1 MSTSR
6 RQWIQQ
12 AALSAAALGIGP
24 AVWAEQQR
32 TPDTGKLI
40 LLNSNENAFG
50 PSPKTIKA
58 IAEAASM
65 SNRYPDDQL
74 PDFRKKLADHWKV
87 GTDNLA
93 LGAGATEII
102 ALICTMLGEKK
113 GHIITAAPSYQ
124 VWHRQAQV
132 CGLQVH
138 SVPLTEEKHF
148 DLVSMI
154 RLINADTRMLYVCNP
169 NNPTGRV
176 LPFASMRQ
184 QVLEASQ
191 KTLVL
196 VDEAYNEFADV
207 PTLAQDAIGNPNL
220 VVIKTFSKVYGL
232 AGARLGYA
240 IGHPDT
246 INKISA
252 LQGWRDVSA
261 SMVTVAAASA
271 ALDDQAFVRNCVQR
285 TAANRE
291 TCYKTFSSLGLDYI
305 PSQTSFILFDIGRL
319 KGDFSERMKAQHI
332 MVQYRDHFGGK
343 WCRVSMG
350 TEAEIQAFCRALK
363 TIATT

>member
-1 MSTSR
+1 MPTSR
-6 RQWIQQ
+6 RQWLQQ
-12 AALSAAALGIGP
+12 VSLVAAGLGLSRGIEAAP
-24 AVWAEQQR
+24 VKR
-32 TPDTGKLI
+32 PDTGRLI
-40 LLNSNENAFG
+40 LLNSNENAYG
-50 PSPKTIKA
+50 PSPKTIQA
-58 IAEAASM
+58 MAEAASM

-74 PDFRKKLADHWKV
+74 PVFRKKLADHWKV
-87 GTDNLA
+87 GSENLA

-102 ALICTMLGEKK
+102 ALICTMLGGKK
-113 GHIITAAPSYQ
+113 GHIITAAPAYQ
-124 VWHRQAQV
+124 VWHRQANIA
-132 CGLQVH
+132 GLQVH
-138 SVPLTEEKHF
+138 SVPLTEEKQF

-184 QVLEASQ
+184 HVLEASQ
-191 KTLVL
+191 KTLVV

-207 PTLAQDAIGNPNL
+207 PTLAQDAISNPNL
-220 VVIKTFSKVYGL
+220 VVLKTFSKVYGL
-232 AGARLGYA
+232 AGARMGYA

-246 INKISA
+246 VSKISD

-291 TCYKTFSSLGLDYI
+291 TCYKTFSSLGLEYI

-319 KGDFSERMKAQHI
+319 KGDFSERMKAQNI

-350 TEAEIQAFCRALK
+350 TEAEIQAFCTALK
-363 TIATT
+363 TIASI